1 MRKAITVMFVLMLV
15 FGGVQNVFAQ
25 GQKSTTDAQEV
36 TTIQLSIPD
45 PAQSSVGKMAAYFA
59 QRVAEESDDT
69 VKVEVYADGI
79 LFGGDQNSAINML
92 QDGGLDALVLST
104 SVYASFIPQ
113 MNAVSLPYLFANYD
127 QFTSYL
133 DGAPGQ
139 ELLASLDKLNIKG
152 LALSLRTYRSITNSK
167 RPITEPADLKGIK
180 IRVPNNRLW
189 VDFFGGLGADPTPMN
204 FGEVYTALQL
214 KTIDAQENPVE
225 VPLANKF
232 YEVQNYLSLT
242 NHIADSFALAMNK
255 DVWNSLDAQT
265 QALLQRVASE
275 AADYKNT
282 SDIAQ
287 EEKIVQELEELGME
301 VNHLTDAQ
309 VKMFQ
314 EEALK
319 LYPGFEPMIGAEFVQ
334 KSLDFLNR

>member
-1 MRKAITVMFVLMLV
+1 MRKKGDYENEKSYYGDVRVDAGIRRSAECVRPGTEINHRCSGSHNHTTVDPGSGTVI
-15 FGGVQNVFAQ
+15 GREDG
-25 GQKSTTDAQEV
+25 
-36 TTIQLSIPD
+36 SIFR
-45 PAQSSVGKMAAYFA
+45 PAGC
-59 QRVAEESDDT
+59 EESDDT

-225 VPLANKF
+225 VPLANKSTK
-232 YEVQNYLSLT
+232 YRT
-242 NHIADSFALAMNK
+242 
-255 DVWNSLDAQT
+255 
-265 QALLQRVASE
+265 
-275 AADYKNT
+275 T
-282 SDIAQ
+282 S
-287 EEKIVQELEELGME
+287 
-301 VNHLTDAQ
+301 H
-309 VKMFQ
+309 
-314 EEALK
+314 
-319 LYPGFEPMIGAEFVQ
+319 
-334 KSLDFLNR
+334 